1 LVVLFPA
8 HTLFGRTSVLNVS
21 GFVPCFRYD
30 AYGMTIIE
38 AAAFGAPTLV
48 DQGGLIG
55 ASSRLRPSHGEAIAA
70 PIADHED
77 RSPSGGTD
85 AGVGAGVAGANH
97 RAEVPEALG
106 AEVAPAVAPTVA
118 PTAAAV
124 APAPA
129 PEKPHTSSAF
139 SSNANSGEALLKA
152 LADPEALSAVGM
164 RAQARAL
171 EWDAAAFGDELVSIL
186 EFAAKKASPALF
198 VDFPEVQ

>member
-106 AEVAPAVAPTVA
+106 AEVAPAVAP
-118 PTAAAV
+118 
-124 APAPA
+124 APA